1 MKNVRK
7 IFRLLSKEDLGQLKI
22 VILFSV
28 ILAVLDLIGISLVLP
43 TIGFIVTFEE
53 VISSGRAS
61 IIYKYIGS
69 PSREACI
76 GITIASLIIFYV
88 VKNYFSYIT
97 LKKQYY
103 FAFEVRSK
111 LSSRLYQRFLNLPY
125 EDFKLINISSIL
137 NVIANEVNVVTGA
150 ILLPLVL
157 AISDFLV
164 ITLIFILLCYL
175 YPIET
180 TSIMMI
186 FTLASLCIL
195 YPNRKRLPKLG
206 KSRQIHETRRI
217 NIARESFNA
226 FRELRTLNVLE
237 FFTLA
242 FKESADKSAQAV
254 FRINLT
260 SAIPRLF
267 IELVLVLS
275 ISIFLYTA
283 LLRKLNFIELST
295 MLVVFVM
302 AGVRLM
308 PAFTR
313 ITGTI
318 QNIRS
323 ALPALEIL
331 LEVDQSAQLTSPE
344 TKDHTNL
351 AFNNNLELKMVSY
364 IYPGRDKTSLEDIN
378 LKIEKGC
385 SYGIH
390 GKSGSGKTTLIE
402 IIVGLLRPSSGKI
415 FVDGCEADL
424 SKSDWFKNIC
434 LVPQQPA
441 LIDDSIAKNIAL
453 GVSNIDENKLNYS
466 IDMSGLREFVDSLKD
481 GFDTQVGDFG
491 ALLSGGQKQRISI
504 ARALYYDHE
513 IIIFDEPTSSQD
525 AETEA
530 NMIKSIKELVGKKTI
545 IIISHNLENLSFC
558 DEKIQISD
566 GRLILDE

>member
-1 MKNVRK
+1 M
-7 IFRLLSKEDLGQLKI
+7 
-22 VILFSV
+22 
-28 ILAVLDLIGISLVLP
+28 AVLDLIGISLVLP
-43 TIGFIVTFEE
+43 TIGFIVTFDEA
-53 VISSGRAS
+53 ISSGRAS
-61 IIYKYIGS
+61 IFYEYIGS

-76 GITIASLIIFYV
+76 SIIIASLIIFYG
-88 VKNYFSYIT
+88 VKNYFSYNT

-103 FAFEVRSK
+103 YAFDVRSK

-125 EDFKLINISSIL
+125 EDFKLINISKIL
-137 NVIANEVNVVTGA
+137 NVVANEVNVVTGA
-150 ILLPLVL
+150 ILLPLIL
-157 AISDFLV
+157 AVSDLLV
-164 ITLIFILLCYL
+164 ISLIFILLFYL

-180 TSIMMI
+180 TSIMLI
-186 FTLASLCIL
+186 FSATSICII
-195 YPNRKRLPKLG
+195 YPNRKRLPELG

-260 SAIPRLF
+260 AAIPRLF

-275 ISIFLYTA
+275 ISIFLYIA
-283 LLRKLNFIELST
+283 LLKELNFIELST
-295 MLVVFVM
+295 MLAVFVM
-302 AGVRLM
+302 AGIRLM

-323 ALPALEIL
+323 ALPALEVIL
-331 LEVDQSAQLTSPE
+331 QVDQSAQLTVPE
-344 TKDHTNL
+344 TKDHTTL
-351 AFNNNLELKMVSY
+351 AFNNNLELKAISY
-364 IYPGRDKTSLEDIN
+364 LYPGRQKASLAKVN
-378 LKIEKGC
+378 LKIKKGS
-385 SYGIH
+385 SYGIY

-402 IIVGLLRPSSGKI
+402 IIAGLLEPSSGKI

-424 SKSDWFKNIC
+424 SKSDWFRNIC

-441 LIDDSIAKNIAL
+441 LMDASIKQNIAL
-453 GVSNIDENKLNYS
+453 GVSNIDDEKLQYS
-466 IDMSGLREFVDSLKD
+466 IDLAGLGELVESLE
-481 GFDTQVGDFG
+481 GGVETQVGDFG
-491 ALLSGGQKQRISI
+491 TLLSGGQKQRISI
-504 ARALYYDHE
+504 ARALYFDPE

-530 NMIKSIKELVGKKTI
+530 NIIESIKELVGKKTV

-558 DEKIQISD
+558 DEKIHISD
-566 GRLILDE
+566 GRLSLDE